1 MWGQPPPA
9 VQLCAG
15 ALDHVA
21 AGVLARL
28 NGTAEG
34 GYPHANVQ
42 NLMSRSSLAFIKFLE
57 HVERLLALSS
67 VRNQT
72 LAIEVVLNS
81 RQRTPRRTK
90 IHQQPWRHSRHLWNT
105 LPHRQLVVE
114 YIPLIFLSK
123 TRVGVAMQ
131 IVLGVGAKFADY
143 DRLLIGKLPLRM
155 VGVFD
160 FGFV

>member
-1 MWGQPPPA
+1 MLMSGQPPPA
-9 VQLCAG
+9 VQFCAG

-21 AGVLARL
+21 AGGPAGGKRDVRGRL
-28 NGTAEG
+28 SN
-34 GYPHANVQ
+34 ANVQ

-90 IHQQPWRHSRHLWNT
+90 IHQQPWRHSHHLWNP

-123 TRVGVAMQ
+123 TRVGVAMH
-131 IVLGVGAKFADY
+131 
-143 DRLLIGKLPLRM
+143 
-155 VGVFD
+155 
-160 FGFV
+160 